1 MGKPKNFGGKKHR
14 RGKNIQITSKVDIP
28 DEGQYFGYI
37 NKILGGGFVSVT
49 YYIPTIKEDTVD
61 WVTYEKKG
69 KIRGKMMRR
78 VWINLNDMVLITER
92 DFDSNTI
99 DIISKF
105 TQDNIDYLKKQT
117 IPIPNINNMFNND
130 ILFSNVD
137 EDYNET
143 LAEGSGNT
151 TGGAGNTTGG
161 AGNTTGGTGN
171 TTGGAGTGGA
181 GSFDELEDN
190 NSD

>member
-14 RGKNIQITSKVDIP
+14 RGKNIQNTSKVDIP
-28 DEGQYFGYI
+28 DEGQYFGSI

-49 YYIPTIKEDTVD
+49 YYIPTIKEDSID
-61 WVTYEKKG
+61 WIINEKKG

-78 VWINLNDMVLITER
+78 VWININDIVLITER
-92 DFDSNTI
+92 GFDDKTI

-105 TQDNIDYLKKQT
+105 TQDNIEYLKKQC

-130 ILFSNVD
+130 ILFSNGN

-143 LAEGSGNT
+143 LEEEDD
-151 TGGAGNTTGG
+151 GA
-161 AGNTTGGTGN
+161 
-171 TTGGAGTGGA
+171 GGAGTTLGAGGA
-181 GSFDELEDN
+181 GGAGTTLGAGGSFDELEDN
-190 NSD
+190 DSD

>member
-14 RGKNIQITSKVDIP
+14 RGKNQQITSKVDIP

-37 NKILGGGFVSVT
+37 TKILGGGFVSVT
-49 YYIPTIKEDTVD
+49 YYIPTIKEDSIE
-61 WVTYEKKG
+61 WIQNEKKG

-78 VWINLNDMVLITER
+78 VWININDIVLITER
-92 DFDSNTI
+92 GFDDKTI

-105 TQDNIDYLKKQT
+105 TQDNIDYLKKQN

-130 ILFSNVD
+130 ILFSNGN

-143 LAEGSGNT
+143 LEEEDDGA
-151 TGGAGNTTGG
+151 GGATTFGDDGGGGTTLG
-161 AGNTTGGTGN
+161 AG
-171 TTGGAGTGGA
+171 GGA

-190 NSD
+190 DSD